1 MSQNIIRLCGEVLSY
16 KVSWYAQYATHLD
29 MTDEVKVNDIC
40 MVGILTSKIII
51 KVAIPDWV
59 PVSIFSK
66 ESTRKVLLKNL
77 EERETRRVCWRIQA

>member
-1 MSQNIIRLCGEVLSY
+1 
-16 KVSWYAQYATHLD
+16 
-29 MTDEVKVNDIC
+29 

-77 EERETRRVCWRIQA
+77 EERETRHVCWRIQA